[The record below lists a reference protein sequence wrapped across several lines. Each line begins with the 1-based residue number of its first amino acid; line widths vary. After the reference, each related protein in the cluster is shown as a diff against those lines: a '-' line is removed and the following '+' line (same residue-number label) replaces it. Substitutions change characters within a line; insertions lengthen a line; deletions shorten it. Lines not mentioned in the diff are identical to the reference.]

1 MIKQGGIIPDL
12 PKYADNTLEW
22 NQNRG
27 KKCEKTS
34 PYHRKYWKYIFFTK
48 GAQKTTF
55 SQYLCMNI
63 VL

>member
-12 PKYADNTLEW
+12 PKYAGDTLKL
-22 NQNRG
+22 NQIWG
-27 KKCEKTS
+27 KKCEKMS

-48 GAQKTTF
+48 SAQKTTF
-55 SQYLCMNI
+55 SQYLYMNI

>member
-12 PKYADNTLEW
+12 PKYAGDTLKLKQIW
-22 NQNRG
+22 G
-27 KKCEKTS
+27 KKSEKMS

-48 GAQKTTF
+48 SAQKTTF
-55 SQYLCMNI
+55 SQYLYMNI